1 MGALQAGIKSIV
13 NGLNRRIQA
22 LQFTLLVVVLFI
34 TKVFHVD
41 IITSALNAL
50 DLLFGLTVQLIASGN
65 RPLLLAYAPAN
76 LAATDLTPTS
86 FKPIDSSYLDLPGP
100 NALLD
105 VLTFRPRSRPIN
117 SLGVKH
123 SVHIDDIR
131 IIKELGRGGFG
142 RVVRVETKDKTR
154 QFALKKIKKIAIDWR
169 SFRDEVGIHTLM
181 EDHPAFPSVHGVFH
195 DCLHFFLIM
204 DIGGESFGDFRMT
217 SKAGALFFGAKLM
230 AALHVLHER
239 GVVHLD
245 IKPANLLLGENNTLR
260 VIDYG
265 VSQRFD
271 LAGPTAAEFPR
282 WCKLRDEGGACF
294 PMLWP
299 GPENPHIVYG
309 RGGTPTFMS
318 PPDRHHLPSSYGS
331 DIWALGVTM
340 YEWITLG
347 TCVEFAVDGTWAVNK
362 KHQLSAVEVDFFQ
375 RAFSWTVPHRFEKL
389 GRDSAPPHVEVCI
402 VASKHI
408 SWILF
413 FQEAAVEAPLYPWS
427 WFLHRLRRRRLE
439 DRLYPWP

>member
-1 MGALQAGIKSIV
+1 MFTYILHVVSCLSSIVSQADIIRCRAVAASKRAVDGAVLAVVAALKSRKGPVPLPPPPTKTLPLWLAPTRTAVVQYSPSACLSFGLLGLVLIVLVAAALAKMGALQAGIKNIV
-13 NGLNRRIQA
+13 NDLNRRIQA
-22 LQFTLLVVVLFI
+22 LHYTLLIVILFI
-34 TKVFHVD
+34 TKVLHVD

-204 DIGGESFGDFRMT
+204 ASVEFS
-217 SKAGALFFGAKLM
+217 
-230 AALHVLHER
+230 LHSHCAHFSCRILE
-239 GVVHLD
+239 
-245 IKPANLLLGENNTLR
+245 ANR
-260 VIDYG
+260 
-265 VSQRFD
+265 
-271 LAGPTAAEFPR
+271 
-282 WCKLRDEGGACF
+282 
-294 PMLWP
+294 
-299 GPENPHIVYG
+299 
-309 RGGTPTFMS
+309 
-318 PPDRHHLPSSYGS
+318 
-331 DIWALGVTM
+331 
-340 YEWITLG
+340 LG
-347 TCVEFAVDGTWAVNK
+347 TFA
-362 KHQLSAVEVDFFQ
+362 
-375 RAFSWTVPHRFEKL
+375 
-389 GRDSAPPHVEVCI
+389 
-402 VASKHI
+402 
-408 SWILF
+408 
-413 FQEAAVEAPLYPWS
+413 
-427 WFLHRLRRRRLE
+427 
-439 DRLYPWP
+439 